1 MVAARFALATRRRT
15 GLGSRNGHG
24 SDSIPS
30 REALGWEYASS
41 SDRIARMARTNSSKP
56 ARAEQAS
63 GEEAPNPVWF
73 KPVMFGFMLL
83 GLAWIIVFYVS
94 QGRLPI
100 ADLGSW
106 NILIGFGI
114 AFVGFLMTTRWR

>member
-1 MVAARFALATRRRT
+1 MLTSGPRSALRST
-15 GLGSRNGHG
+15 GFGLRNGHG
-24 SDSIPS
+24 SDSIPGW
-30 REALGWEYASS
+30 EPLDWEYASG
-41 SDRIARMARTNSSKP
+41 SDRIARMARTKSSKP